1 MVKRFPLLAAVQFN
15 TLAPQEDLLFI
26 DRLIAHEELAFE
38 LLVRLHGPR
47 MLAVAL
53 RYLGRP
59 ADAEDAVQDAFVN
72 VVRAISGFKR
82 ESSLATWLHR
92 IVVNCC
98 LMQLRR
104 RRRKPERALD
114 EQACGASLGLP
125 HRGEPPASAYE
136 TIARAETRSAVRRS
150 LQCLPSPQRAVL
162 LLRDVDGLPLHSIA
176 EVLDLG
182 LSSVKLR
189 LHHARRSLHAALL
202 RNVSGTHP

>member
-1 MVKRFPLLAAVQFN
+1 MDDRFPLLKATQFN
-15 TLAPQEDLLFI
+15 TLAPSDESQLI
-26 DRLIAHEELAFE
+26 IRLIAHEELAFE
-38 LLVRLHGPR
+38 VLVRLHGPR
-47 MLAVAL
+47 MLAVATRHL
-53 RYLGRP
+53 TRT

-104 RRRKPERALD
+104 RRRKPERTLD
-114 EQACGASLGLP
+114 EAACGAWKLLP
-125 HRGEPPASAYE
+125 SREEPPASAYE
-136 TIARAETRSAVRRS
+136 TIARAESRVAVRRS
-150 LQCLPSPQRAVL
+150 LQHLPSSQRAVL
-162 LLRDVDGLPLHSIA
+162 MLRDVDGLSLQSIA

-189 LHHARRSLHAALL
+189 LHQARLSLHDTLSAH
-202 RNVSGTHP
+202 S